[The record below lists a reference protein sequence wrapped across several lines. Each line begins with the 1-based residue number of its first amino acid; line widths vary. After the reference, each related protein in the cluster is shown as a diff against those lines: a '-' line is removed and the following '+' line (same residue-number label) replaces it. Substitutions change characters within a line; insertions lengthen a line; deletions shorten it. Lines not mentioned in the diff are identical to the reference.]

1 MTFHVRLASINLN
14 LPVLTDE
21 KKMENKFVSSKEIEE
36 ARLKRQ
42 EEWKKAF
49 ERIGE
54 KPPPIEEEYDPRTLY
69 ERLQEQKIKK
79 EEAFQ
84 EMTRFSNLIHRLD
97 EDEIEFLATLESEER
112 VKELEKMKRDEEE
125 VEKFRRAAAEAD
137 KAATSKPIIHHEP
150 TQSSVKVNTLKHD
163 SQRMILANAVKKTAK
178 PTRKKSITVKQGP
191 ESTIEQEPS
200 SPTIEKEQ
208 TSPVIKREPHDSDEQ
223 GRENKRIKIKK
234 SSDPDYLSS
243 EQKEVSKISN
253 EKLSKLNFSK
263 SKYNNEKSVIEE
275 NKFAETT
282 NNSNPLSSLL
292 VYSDNSSDE
301 DDA

>member
-1 MTFHVRLASINLN
+1 
-14 LPVLTDE
+14 
-21 KKMENKFVSSKEIEE
+21 MENKFVSSKELEE

-69 ERLQEQKIKK
+69 ERLQEQKLKK

-137 KAATSKPIIHHEP
+137 KAATSKLIIQHEP
-150 TQSSVKVNTLKHD
+150 VPSSVKVNTLKHD
-163 SQRMILANAVKKTAK
+163 SQRMILANAVKKTVK
-178 PTRKKSITVKQGP
+178 PTRKKSLPVTIKQGP
-191 ESTIEQEPS
+191 SSPQSPTIGQEPS
-200 SPTIEKEQ
+200 SPNIKKEQ
-208 TSPVIKREPHDSDEQ
+208 TSPIIKREPHDSDEQ
-223 GRENKRIKIKK
+223 GRENKRIKIENFND
-234 SSDPDYLSS
+234 SLSS
-243 EQKEVSKISN
+243 KQKEISESSN
-253 EKLSKLNFSK
+253 ENQSPSKLNFSK
-263 SKYNNEKSVIEE
+263 SKYNEKSVIEE
-275 NKFAETT
+275 NETT

-292 VYSDNSSDE
+292 VYNDNSSDE
-301 DDA
+301 DA